1 MAHHPWGPDVIPSTF
16 EYQRATSLEDAIAKL
31 QATNGTGKLLAGGH
45 SLIPLMKLRL
55 SEPTVL
61 IDISHIPNHAG
72 IRERD
77 GVIEIGAGTVHHD
90 IATSPLLTARC
101 PILSETASEI
111 GDQQV
116 RNLGTLGG
124 SIAHADPSADYPAT
138 LLALDGEVCL
148 VGPNGERVVKAQ
160 NFFQNVFTVDLAP
173 NEIILGVRFVP
184 SRAGAY
190 AKLRQRASHF
200 AIVGVAA
207 VLQVKEGVIQSARV
221 GLTGAVSHATRLR
234 NVEAAL
240 AGLTPSPAT
249 IAAAT
254 KTAGNRL
261 ESVNADLHGS
271 QDYRRAMVGVFARRA
286 VEKAL
291 DRTGK

>member
-1 MAHHPWGPDVIPSTF
+1 MIPAPF

-31 QATNGTGKLLAGGH
+31 QAADGSGKLLAGGH

-55 SEPTVL
+55 SEPAIL
-61 IDISHIPNHAG
+61 IDISHIPNLAR

-90 IATSPLLTARC
+90 VATSPLLTARC

-138 LLALDGEVCL
+138 LLALDAKILL
-148 VGPNGERVVKAQ
+148 VGPNGERTVSAQ
-160 NFFQNVFTVDLAP
+160 DFFQDVFSVDLAP
-173 NEIILGVRFVP
+173 NEIIGGVRFVP
-184 SRAGAY
+184 TRTGAY
-190 AKLRQRASHF
+190 AKLHQRASHF

-207 VLQVKEGVIQSARV
+207 VLQVEEGIIQSARV
-221 GLTGAVSHATRLR
+221 GLTGAISHATRLT

-240 AGLTPSPAT
+240 AGQTPSLETITSAT
-249 IAAAT
+249 R
-254 KTAGNRL
+254 TAGNSL
-261 ESVNADLHGS
+261 EGVNADLHGS

-291 DRTGK
+291 GRVGK